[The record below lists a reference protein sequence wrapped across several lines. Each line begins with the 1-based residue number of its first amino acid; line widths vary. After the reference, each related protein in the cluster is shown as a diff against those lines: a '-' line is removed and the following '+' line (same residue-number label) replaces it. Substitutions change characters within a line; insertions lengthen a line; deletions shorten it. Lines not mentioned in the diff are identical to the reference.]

1 MDNVHSRYSLHLPVA
16 SSIQCLSC
24 WNSVRECM
32 PVKSKHDTLHLY
44 VARPSRTMAGRH
56 KQTLNCAEDPVATQT
71 SSPVQMPENAA
82 VPARMA
88 GRPMSRC
95 HKNTERNLA
104 GSSPCL
110 TRDNDLFTRV
120 YRSGSMVFLQGAL
133 EYSFVTQ

>member
-1 MDNVHSRYSLHLPVA
+1 MS
-16 SSIQCLSC
+16 
-24 WNSVRECM
+24 M
-32 PVKSKHDTLHLY
+32 KSKHKPLHLY

-71 SSPVQMPENAA
+71 SSPVQVPENAA

-95 HKNTERNLA
+95 HKNMPRNLA

-110 TRDNDLFTRV
+110 TKDNDLFTRIH
-120 YRSGSMVFLQGAL
+120 RSGRRWCAFKVCLSTSLLHCECFDAD
-133 EYSFVTQ
+133 FI